1 MFRFLPPLTIS
12 DDLLAEGLDLFE
24 ESSPRPS
31 QRSDDENDHP
41 EATARI
47 RPQTALHRRRWRHS
61 SSGATFPVHDPAT
74 GAVLCEIADGS
85 IADGAAALDA
95 AVAAQ
100 ASWAKVS
107 PRDRSELLRT
117 AYEMLVARTEDFAL
131 PHDPRNGQ
139 AAGRGQGWSPWREF
153 FRWFAE
159 EAVRV
164 HGRYAVAPNAAT
176 RW

>member
-1 MFRFLPPLTIS
+1 MRMTTQKQ
-12 DDLLAEGLDLFE
+12 LLESVPKRLFIGGE
-24 ESSPRPS
+24 
-31 QRSDDENDHP
+31 
-41 EATARI
+41 
-47 RPQTALHRRRWRHS
+47 WRHS

-74 GAVLCEIADGS
+74 GRVLCEIADGS

-131 PHDPRNGQ
+131 LMTLEMGKPL
-139 AAGRGQGWSPWREF
+139 AEARGEVAYGAEF

-176 RW
+176 RLVTMKQPVGPVLSTAGMPWRRTRPPAW